1 MTTRVEKGPKVKPPI
16 YLWRKFVEPRWIDF
30 YEAKLSTRV
39 GDEFAVIKR
48 PDRTRA
54 LFEAACKSQKQAR
67 DLVKEFGGRIE
78 KLSRDWLKRFTSAQK
93 TASLK
98 IGRRLVVF
106 HSRRE
111 REASSFPYSLIIPA
125 GAAFGTGEHATTAM
139 SLRLLEE
146 VTRGWRPGWAMI
158 DLGTGSGILALAAK
172 CFGARRVLG
181 IDNDPTAIS
190 TANANARL
198 NKIDNIDFE
207 MGDVLRMKGR
217 DNKFDVIAA
226 NLFSEL
232 IIKGL
237 PVWKTRLRRHGWVIL
252 SGVLRKQE
260 NELKCALRRN
270 KIDIARVRRRGK
282 WIAIAATLS

>member
-16 YLWRKFVEPRWIDF
+16 YLWRKFVEPRWIDL

-106 HSRRE
+106 RSRQE
-111 REASSFPYSLIIPA
+111 RKANSFPYRLAIPA
-125 GAAFGTGEHATTAM
+125 GAAFGTGEHTTTAM

-146 VTRGWRPGWAMI
+146 VTRDWKSGWAMI
-158 DLGTGSGILALAAK
+158 DLGAGSGILALAAK

-190 TANANARL
+190 TAKTNARL

-207 MGDVLRMKGR
+207 KGDVLRMKGR

-260 NELKCALRRN
+260 NELKCALRRK